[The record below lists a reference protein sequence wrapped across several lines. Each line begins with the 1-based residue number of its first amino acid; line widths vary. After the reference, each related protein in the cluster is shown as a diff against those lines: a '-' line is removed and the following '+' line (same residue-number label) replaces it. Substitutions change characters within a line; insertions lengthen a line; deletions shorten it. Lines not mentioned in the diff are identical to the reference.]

1 MRIPRGR
8 MTDWLAAVTAAVF
21 VIIWLAGQVDYAA
34 LVGGFI
40 PARVT
45 DAAAVVAQGTPAI
58 MLPVWLTPLSATLI
72 HANWLHI
79 GFNMLMLFF
88 CGRHVEHVTGP
99 WLLLALYAI
108 GAYAAAGAE
117 WLFTMHGTNP
127 MVGASGAIS
136 ALLGTYALLYS
147 QQKVKAVGPLSAN
160 VVRILWLAAGWTA
173 IQVMIGLAT
182 RGDGLG
188 VGQVA
193 IAAHVGGFVAGLL
206 VTRPLLH
213 LRFRKGLKGLAKR

>member
-8 MTDWLAAVTAAVF
+8 MTDWLAAVTIAIF
-21 VIIWLAGQVDYAA
+21 VLLWLAGQIDYAA

-45 DAAAVVAQGTPAI
+45 DAASVVAQGAPEI

-79 GFNMLMLFF
+79 AFNMLMLFF

-108 GAYAAAGAE
+108 GAYASAGAE
-117 WLFTMHGTNP
+117 WLFAMKALNP

-136 ALLGTYALLYS
+136 ALLATYALLYS
-147 QQKVKAVGPLSAN
+147 QQKVKAVGPFSAN
-160 VVRILWLAAGWTA
+160 AVRILWLAAGWTA
-173 IQVMIGLAT
+173 IQIMIGLAT
-182 RGDGLG
+182 RGGGLG
-188 VGQVA
+188 LGEIA
-193 IAAHVGGFVAGLL
+193 ITAHIGGFIAGLL